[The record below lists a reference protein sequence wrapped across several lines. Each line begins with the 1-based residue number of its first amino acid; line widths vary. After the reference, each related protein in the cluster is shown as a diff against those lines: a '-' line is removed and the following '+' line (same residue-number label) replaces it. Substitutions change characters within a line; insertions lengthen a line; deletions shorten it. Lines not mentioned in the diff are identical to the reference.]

1 MPQLDSTAALL
12 FLSFLL
18 ETELHLLLLTFWGS
32 TALRGRAWRGW
43 GWAQQGPTKKGL
55 AASTCPRRSFGG
67 KVRWKRGKKPLVLS
81 FPFPHQFP
89 LRICRNF
96 PPIQLQDIRSSDRK
110 SQEKSVP
117 ARCKSRRNLLKT
129 QPLVHASSRSRSRHP
144 PTPPPCR
151 TRKRARRYFALDSH
165 LKDLY
170 RRQGAHLENA

>member
-67 KVRWKRGKKPLVLS
+67 KVRWKRAKNLWCFLFHFHINFHFVYVAIFLLSNSKTSAVRTENPRKNRCQPAAKVGETCSKPS
-81 FPFPHQFP
+81 PW
-89 LRICRNF
+89 
-96 PPIQLQDIRSSDRK
+96 S
-110 SQEKSVP
+110 
-117 ARCKSRRNLLKT
+117 
-129 QPLVHASSRSRSRHP
+129 
-144 PTPPPCR
+144 TPPPAR
-151 TRKRARRYFALDSH
+151 DLATRPLPPLVVLAS
-165 LKDLY
+165 
-170 RRQGAHLENA
+170 AHAAISR